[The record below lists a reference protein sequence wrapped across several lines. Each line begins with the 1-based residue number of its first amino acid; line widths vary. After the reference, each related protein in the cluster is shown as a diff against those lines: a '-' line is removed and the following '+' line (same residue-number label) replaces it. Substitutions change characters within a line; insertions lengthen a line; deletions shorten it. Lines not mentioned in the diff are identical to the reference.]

1 MNELD
6 AYVEVRSSTPAPKR
20 GVTPV
25 CVCVVMAR
33 DANEAMGWGSAAA
46 AAAPS
51 TGTRTVQRVR
61 S

>member
-25 CVCVVMAR
+25 CVCLCVCG
-33 DANEAMGWGSAAA
+33 D
-46 AAAPS
+46 
-51 TGTRTVQRVR
+51 GT
-61 S
+61 